1 MSPLRTGAAGPSD
14 PMTGYVARRLL
25 ALVPVLLIVATVGF
39 FLIYLTPGDPA
50 AVMLGPDATQDDLEN
65 LRHLMGLDRPLVVQL
80 ARWYGRMVQG
90 DLGYSIFLQRPV
102 LQAIAER
109 LEPTVLLTVMALL
122 IAVAIGVPAGVVAAV
137 RRNSWLDQV
146 SMGIALFGVSVP
158 GFWLGLNLI
167 LFFSVYLGLFP
178 VAGYVPLAESP
189 GDALRSLVLPA
200 LTLGISASALI
211 ARMTRSSM
219 LEVLG
224 QDFVRTARAKGN
236 QERRVIFRH
245 ALRNAMIPTVTVIG
259 LALGGLLAGAI
270 VTETV
275 FALPGVGRLVI
286 SSVLRRDYPVVQ
298 GVLMFI
304 ASIYVLVNLLIDV
317 IYVYLDPRV
326 KYA

>member
-1 MSPLRTGAAGPSD
+1 
-14 PMTGYVARRLL
+14 MTGYVLRRLV
-25 ALVPVLLIVATVGF
+25 ALLPVLLIVSTVGF

-50 AVMLGPDATQDDLEN
+50 AVMLGPDATAEEIQT
-65 LRHLMGLDRPLVVQL
+65 LRTQMGLNRPLHVQL
-80 ARWYGRMVQG
+80 LHWYSRTLRG
-90 DLGYSIFLQRPV
+90 DLGDSIFLQRPV
-102 LQAIAER
+102 RQAIIER
-109 LEPTVLLTVMALL
+109 LEPTLLLTLMALM
-122 IAVAIGVPAGVVAAV
+122 IAVAVGVPAGIVSAV
-137 RRNSWLDQV
+137 RRNSWMDQV
-146 SMGIALFGVSVP
+146 AMGVALFGVSVP

-178 VAGYVPLAESP
+178 VAGYVPVAQSVV
-189 GDALRSLVLPA
+189 GALRTLVLPA
-200 LTLGISASALI
+200 LTLGIGGSALI

-236 QERRVIFRH
+236 QERRVILRH

-275 FALPGVGRLVI
+275 FVVPGVGRLVI
-286 SSVLRRDYPVVQ
+286 NSVARRDYPVIQ

-304 ASIYVLVNLLIDV
+304 ASIYVLVNLFIDV

>member
-1 MSPLRTGAAGPSD
+1 
-14 PMTGYVARRLL
+14 MTAYIIRRLV
-25 ALVPVLLIVATVGF
+25 ALLPVLLIVATVGF

-50 AVMLGPDATQDDLEN
+50 AVMLGPDATEEELTA
-65 LRHLMGLDRPLVVQL
+65 LRQVMGLDKPLLVQL
-80 ARWYGRMVQG
+80 YRWYARVLRG

-102 LQAIAER
+102 LQAILER
-109 LEPTVLLTVMALL
+109 IEPTVLLTLL
-122 IAVAIGVPAGVVAAV
+122 SLTIAVAVGVPAGVVAAV
-137 RRNSWLDQV
+137 RRNTWLDQA
-146 SMGIALFGVSVP
+146 SMGVAMFGVSVP
-158 GFWLGLNLI
+158 NFWLGLNLI
-167 LFFSVYLGLFP
+167 LLFSVYLGLLP
-178 VAGYVPLAESP
+178 VAGYVPVATSVS
-189 GDALRSLVLPA
+189 GALRTLVLPA
-200 LTLGISASALI
+200 VTLGISASALI

-236 QERRVIFRH
+236 RERRVVYRH

-259 LALGGLLAGAI
+259 LAMGGLLSGAI

-298 GVLMFI
+298 GILMFI
-304 ASIYVLVNLLIDV
+304 ATIYVMVNLLIDV

>member
-1 MSPLRTGAAGPSD
+1 ML
-14 PMTGYVARRLL
+14 GYVVRRLL

-50 AVMLGPDATQDDLEN
+50 AVMLGPDATQEDLAN
-65 LRHLMGLDRPLVVQL
+65 LRRLMGLDRPLLVQL
-80 ARWYGRMVQG
+80 ARWYSRTLRG

-102 LQAIAER
+102 LQAIVER
-109 LEPTVLLTVMALL
+109 LEPTLLLTVLSLA
-122 IAVAIGVPAGVVAAV
+122 IATAIGIPAGVVAAV
-137 RRNSWLDQV
+137 RRNSWIDQA
-146 SMGIALFGVSVP
+146 SMGVALFGVSMP
-158 GFWLGLNLI
+158 NFWLGLNLI
-167 LFFSVYLGLFP
+167 LIFSVWLGLLP
-178 VAGYVPLAESP
+178 VAGYVPVEQSLA
-189 GDALRSLVLPA
+189 GALRSLVLPA
-200 LTLGISASALI
+200 VTLGFSGSALI

-224 QDFVRTARAKGN
+224 QDFIRTARAKGN
-236 QERRVIFRH
+236 AERRVVFRH

-259 LALGGLLAGAI
+259 LAMGGLLAGAI

-286 SSVLRRDYPVVQ
+286 SSVLRRDYPVIQ

-304 ASIYVLVNLLIDV
+304 AAIYVLVNLLIDV
-317 IYVYLDPRV
+317 LYVYLDPRV

>member
-1 MSPLRTGAAGPSD
+1 MAA
-14 PMTGYVARRLL
+14 YIARRLL
-25 ALVPVLLIVATVGF
+25 ALAPVLLIVATVGF

-50 AVMLGPDATQDDLEN
+50 AVMLGPDATDEDLAT
-65 LRHLMGLDRPLVVQL
+65 LRQIMGLDRPLLVQL
-80 ARWYGRMVQG
+80 GRWYARVLRG

-102 LQAIAER
+102 LQAIYER
-109 LEPTVLLTVMALL
+109 LEPTGLLTVLSLL
-122 IAVAIGVPAGVVAAV
+122 LAIAIGVPAGIAAAV
-137 RRNSWLDQV
+137 RRNTWVDQA
-146 SMGIALFGVSVP
+146 SMGVALVGVSVP
-158 GFWLGLNLI
+158 NFWLGLNLI
-167 LFFSVYLGLFP
+167 LLFSVYLGLFP
-178 VAGYVPLAESP
+178 VAGYVPLAESAV
-189 GDALRSLVLPA
+189 GTLRTLVLPA
-200 LTLGISASALI
+200 VTLGISASALI

-219 LEVLG
+219 LEVMG
-224 QDFVRTARAKGN
+224 QDYVRTARAKGN
-236 QERRVIFRH
+236 RERRVVYWH

-259 LALGGLLAGAI
+259 LALGGLLAGAV

-304 ASIYVLVNLLIDV
+304 AAIYVLVNLLIDV

>member
-1 MSPLRTGAAGPSD
+1 
-14 PMTGYVARRLL
+14 MTGYVLRRLV
-25 ALVPVLLIVATVGF
+25 ALLPVLLIVSTVGF

-50 AVMLGPDATQDDLEN
+50 AVMLGPDATAEEIEN
-65 LRHLMGLDRPLVVQL
+65 LRTQMGLNRPLHVQL
-80 ARWYGRMVQG
+80 LHWYSRTLRG
-90 DLGYSIFLQRPV
+90 DLGDSIFLQRPV
-102 LQAIAER
+102 RQAIIER
-109 LEPTVLLTVMALL
+109 LEPTVLLTSMSLFV
-122 IAVAIGVPAGVVAAV
+122 AVAVGVPAGVVSAV
-137 RRNSWLDQV
+137 RRNSWMDQV
-146 SMGIALFGVSVP
+146 AMGVALFGVSVP

-178 VAGYVPLAESP
+178 VAGYEPVAQSVV
-189 GDALRSLVLPA
+189 GALRSLVLPA
-200 LTLGISASALI
+200 LTLGIGGSALI

-236 QERRVIFRH
+236 QERRVILGH

-275 FALPGVGRLVI
+275 FVIPGVGRLVI
-286 SSVLRRDYPVVQ
+286 NSVARRDYPVIQ

-304 ASIYVLVNLLIDV
+304 ASIYVLVNLFIDV

>member
-1 MSPLRTGAAGPSD
+1 MAGYI
-14 PMTGYVARRLL
+14 TRRLL
-25 ALVPVLLIVATVGF
+25 ALAPVLLIVATVGF

-50 AVMLGPDATQDDLEN
+50 AVMLGPDATDEDLAA
-65 LRHLMGLDRPLVVQL
+65 LRQIMGLDRPLLVQL
-80 ARWYGRMVQG
+80 GRWYARMLRG

-102 LQAIAER
+102 LQAIYER
-109 LEPTVLLTVMALL
+109 LEPTGLLTVLSLL
-122 IAVAIGVPAGVVAAV
+122 LAIAIGVPAGIAAAV
-137 RRNSWLDQV
+137 RRNTWVDQA
-146 SMGIALFGVSVP
+146 SMGVALVGVSVP
-158 GFWLGLNLI
+158 NFWLGLNLI
-167 LFFSVYLGLFP
+167 LLFSVYLGLFP
-178 VAGYVPLAESP
+178 VAGYVPLADSP
-189 GDALRSLVLPA
+189 AGTLRTLVLPA
-200 LTLGISASALI
+200 VTLGISASALI

-224 QDFVRTARAKGN
+224 QDYVRTARAKGN
-236 QERRVIFRH
+236 RERRVVYWH

-259 LALGGLLAGAI
+259 LALGGLLAGAV

-304 ASIYVLVNLLIDV
+304 AAVYVLVNLLIDL

>member
-1 MSPLRTGAAGPSD
+1 
-14 PMTGYVARRLL
+14 MTGYVVRRLL
-25 ALVPVLLIVATVGF
+25 ALLPVLLIVATVGF

-50 AVMLGPDATQDDLEN
+50 AVMLGPDATGADLDN
-65 LRHLMGLDRPLVVQL
+65 LRHIMGLDRPLAVQL
-80 ARWYGRMVQG
+80 ALWYGRTLRG

-102 LQAIAER
+102 LQAIKER
-109 LEPTVLLTVMALL
+109 LEPTALLTSMSLL
-122 IAVAIGVPAGVVAAV
+122 IAIAIGIPAGVVAAV
-137 RRNSWLDQV
+137 RRNSWLDQL
-146 SMGIALFGVSVP
+146 SMGVALVGVSVP
-158 GFWLGLNLI
+158 TFWLGLNLI

-178 VAGYVPLAESP
+178 VAGYVPVEESAY
-189 GDALRSLVLPA
+189 GALRSLTLPA
-200 LTLGISASALI
+200 VTLGISASALI

-224 QDFVRTARAKGN
+224 QDYIRTARAKGN
-236 QERRVIFRH
+236 EERRVIARH

-298 GVLMFI
+298 GVLMFL
-304 ASIYVLVNLLIDV
+304 AAIYVFVNLLIDV
-317 IYVYLDPRV
+317 LYVYLDPRV

>member
-1 MSPLRTGAAGPSD
+1 LI
-14 PMTGYVARRLL
+14 GYVVRRLI
-25 ALVPVLLIVATVGF
+25 ALLPVLLVVSTVGF

-50 AVMLGPDATQDDLEN
+50 AVMLGPDATQDDIEN
-65 LRHLMGLDRPLVVQL
+65 LRAQMGLNRPLHVQL
-80 ARWYGRMVQG
+80 LRWYSRTLRG
-90 DLGYSIFLQRPV
+90 DLGDSIFLQRPV
-102 LQAIAER
+102 LQAIFER
-109 LEPTVLLTVMALL
+109 LEPTVLLTTMALVVA
-122 IAVAIGVPAGVVAAV
+122 IAIGVPAGVVSAV
-137 RRNSWLDQV
+137 RRNSWMDQAA
-146 SMGIALFGVSVP
+146 MGIALFGVSVP

-178 VAGYVPLAESP
+178 VAGYVPLAESV
-189 GDALRSLVLPA
+189 ARAVRSLVLPA
-200 LTLGISASALI
+200 LTLGIGGSALI

-219 LEVLG
+219 LEVMG
-224 QDFVRTARAKGN
+224 QDYVRTARAKGN
-236 QERRVIFRH
+236 RERRVILRH
-245 ALRNAMIPTVTVIG
+245 ALRNAMIPTITVIG

-286 SSVLRRDYPVVQ
+286 SSVQRRDYPVIQ

>member
-1 MSPLRTGAAGPSD
+1 
-14 PMTGYVARRLL
+14 MTGYVVRRLL
-25 ALVPVLLIVATVGF
+25 ALLPVLLIVATVGF

-50 AVMLGPDATQDDLEN
+50 AVMLGPDATNEDLDN
-65 LRHLMGLDRPLVVQL
+65 LRHLMGLDRPLAVQL
-80 ARWYGRMVQG
+80 VRWYGRTLRG

-102 LQAIAER
+102 LQAIYER
-109 LEPTVLLTVMALL
+109 LEPTVLLTAMSLL
-122 IAVAIGVPAGVVAAV
+122 IAIAIGIPAGVVAAV
-137 RRNSWLDQV
+137 RRNSWLDQL

-158 GFWLGLNLI
+158 NFWLGLNLI

-178 VAGYVPLAESP
+178 VAGYVPVDQSVY
-189 GDALRSLVLPA
+189 GALRSLTLPA
-200 LTLGISASALI
+200 VTLGISASALI

-224 QDFVRTARAKGN
+224 QDYIRTARAKGN
-236 QERRVIFRH
+236 EERRVISRH

-304 ASIYVLVNLLIDV
+304 AAIYVFVNLLIDV
-317 IYVYLDPRV
+317 LYVYLDPRV

>member
-1 MSPLRTGAAGPSD
+1 
-14 PMTGYVARRLL
+14 MTGYVIRRLL
-25 ALVPVLLIVATVGF
+25 ALLPVLLVVATVGF

-50 AVMLGPDATQDDLEN
+50 AVMLGPDATDQDLQN
-65 LRHLMGLDRPLVVQL
+65 LRVIMGLDRPLLVQL
-80 ARWYGRMVQG
+80 VLWYSRTLRG

-102 LQAIAER
+102 LQAIFER
-109 LEPTVLLTVMALL
+109 LEPTMLLTMMAL
-122 IAVAIGVPAGVVAAV
+122 AVAVGIGVPAGVASAV
-137 RRNSWLDQV
+137 RRNSWVDQA
-146 SMGIALFGVSVP
+146 SMGVALLGVSVP

-167 LFFSVYLGLFP
+167 LVFSVYLGLFP
-178 VAGYVPLAESP
+178 VAGYVPMQQSLA
-189 GDALRSLVLPA
+189 GAIRSLVLPA
-200 LTLGISASALI
+200 VTLGFGGSALL

-224 QDFVRTARAKGN
+224 QDYVRTARAKGN
-236 QERRVIFRH
+236 REGRVIVGH

-304 ASIYVLVNLLIDV
+304 ATIYVLVNLLIDV
-317 IYVYLDPRV
+317 LYVYLDPRV

>member
-1 MSPLRTGAAGPSD
+1 
-14 PMTGYVARRLL
+14 MTAYIARRLI
-25 ALVPVLLIVATVGF
+25 ALLPVLLIVATVGF

-50 AVMLGPDATQDDLEN
+50 AVMLGPDATDEELHN
-65 LRHLMGLDRPLVVQL
+65 LRELMGLDRPLLVQL
-80 ARWYGRMVQG
+80 YLWYARMLRG
-90 DLGYSIFLQRPV
+90 DLGYSIFLNRPV
-102 LQAIAER
+102 LQAIHER
-109 LEPTVLLTVMALL
+109 LEPTALLTLL
-122 IAVAIGVPAGVVAAV
+122 SLAVAVAIGVPAGIVAAV
-137 RRNSWLDQV
+137 RRNTWLDQA

-158 GFWLGLNLI
+158 NFWLGLNLI
-167 LFFSVYLGLFP
+167 LLFSVYLGLFP
-178 VAGYVPLAESP
+178 VAGYVPLDQSAA
-189 GDALRSLVLPA
+189 GALRSLVLPA
-200 LTLGISASALI
+200 VTLGVSASALV

-224 QDFVRTARAKGN
+224 QDFIRTARAKGN
-236 QERRVIFRH
+236 KERRVIYRH
-245 ALRNAMIPTVTVIG
+245 ALRNAMIPTITVIG
-259 LALGGLLAGAI
+259 LALGGLMAGAV

-304 ASIYVLVNLLIDV
+304 AAIYVLVNLLIDV

>member
-1 MSPLRTGAAGPSD
+1 
-14 PMTGYVARRLL
+14 MTGYLVRRLL
-25 ALVPVLLIVATVGF
+25 ALLPVLLIVATVGF

-50 AVMLGPDATQDDLEN
+50 AVMLGPDATNEDLDN
-65 LRHLMGLDRPLVVQL
+65 LRHLMGLDRPLAVQL
-80 ARWYGRMVQG
+80 ARWYGRTLRG

-102 LQAIAER
+102 LQAIYER
-109 LEPTVLLTVMALL
+109 LEPTVLLTAMSLL
-122 IAVAIGVPAGVVAAV
+122 IAIAIGIPAGVVAAV
-137 RRNSWLDQV
+137 RRNSWLDQL

-158 GFWLGLNLI
+158 NFWLGLNLI

-178 VAGYVPLAESP
+178 VAGYVPVDQSVY
-189 GDALRSLVLPA
+189 GALRSLTLPA
-200 LTLGISASALI
+200 VTLGISASALI

-224 QDFVRTARAKGN
+224 QDYIRTARAKGN
-236 QERRVIFRH
+236 EERRVISRH

-304 ASIYVLVNLLIDV
+304 AAIYVFVNLLIDV
-317 IYVYLDPRV
+317 LYVYLDPRV

>member
-1 MSPLRTGAAGPSD
+1 
-14 PMTGYVARRLL
+14 MTGYVVRRLL
-25 ALVPVLLIVATVGF
+25 ALVPVLLIVATTGF

-50 AVMLGPDATQDDLEN
+50 AVMLGPDATTDDLEN
-65 LRHLMGLDRPLVVQL
+65 LRRIMGLDEPLVVQL
-80 ARWYGRMVQG
+80 ARWYGRTLRG

-109 LEPTVLLTVMALL
+109 LEPTTLLTALALL
-122 IAVAIGVPAGVVAAV
+122 VAVALGIPAGVVAAV
-137 RRNSWLDQV
+137 RRNTWLDQL
-146 SMGIALFGVSVP
+146 SMGVALLGVSIP

-167 LFFSVYLGLFP
+167 LLFSVYLGAFP
-178 VAGYVPLAESP
+178 VAGYVPIAESP
-189 GDALRSLVLPA
+189 SGALRSLVLPA
-200 LTLGISASALI
+200 ITLGIGAAALI

-224 QDFVRTARAKGN
+224 QDYVRTARAKGN
-236 QERRVIFRH
+236 RERRVIFGH
-245 ALRNAMIPTVTVIG
+245 ALRNAMIPTITVIG
-259 LALGGLLAGAI
+259 LALGGLLSGAI

-304 ASIYVLVNLLIDV
+304 AAVYVLVNLLIDV
-317 IYVYLDPRV
+317 LYLYLDPRV

>member
-1 MSPLRTGAAGPSD
+1 
-14 PMTGYVARRLL
+14 MTGYVARRLL
-25 ALVPVLLIVATVGF
+25 ALLPVLLIVATVGF

-50 AVMLGPDATQDDLEN
+50 AVMLGPDATDEDLQT
-65 LRHLMGLDRPLVVQL
+65 LRGIMGLDRPLLVQL
-80 ARWYGRMVQG
+80 VLWYSRTLRG

-102 LQAIAER
+102 LQAIFER
-109 LEPTVLLTVMALL
+109 LEPTMLLTMMAL
-122 IAVAIGVPAGVVAAV
+122 AVAVGIGIPAGVAAAV
-137 RRNSWLDQV
+137 RRNSWVDQASMGVSLLGV
-146 SMGIALFGVSVP
+146 SMP

-167 LFFSVYLGLFP
+167 LVFSVYLGLFP
-178 VAGYVPLAESP
+178 VAGYVPVHESVA
-189 GDALRSLVLPA
+189 GAIRSLVLPA
-200 LTLGISASALI
+200 VTLGFGGSALI

-224 QDFVRTARAKGN
+224 QDYVRTARAKGN
-236 QERRVIFRH
+236 REPRVIIGH
-245 ALRNAMIPTVTVIG
+245 ALRNAMIPTVTVVG

-304 ASIYVLVNLLIDV
+304 TTIYVLVNLLIDV
-317 IYVYLDPRV
+317 LYVYLDPRV

>member
-1 MSPLRTGAAGPSD
+1 
-14 PMTGYVARRLL
+14 MTGYVVRRLL
-25 ALVPVLLIVATVGF
+25 ALLPVLLIVATVGF

-50 AVMLGPDATQDDLEN
+50 AVMLGPDATGADLEN
-65 LRHLMGLDRPLVVQL
+65 LRHIMGLDRPLAVQL
-80 ARWYGRMVQG
+80 ALWYGRTLRG

-102 LQAIAER
+102 LQAIRER
-109 LEPTVLLTVMALL
+109 LEPTALLTSMSLL
-122 IAVAIGVPAGVVAAV
+122 IAIAIGIPAGVVAAV
-137 RRNSWLDQV
+137 RRNSWLDQL
-146 SMGIALFGVSVP
+146 SMGVALVGVSVP
-158 GFWLGLNLI
+158 TFWLGLNLI

-178 VAGYVPLAESP
+178 VAGYVPVEESAY
-189 GDALRSLVLPA
+189 GALRSLTLPA
-200 LTLGISASALI
+200 VTLGISASALI

-224 QDFVRTARAKGN
+224 QDYIRTARAKGN
-236 QERRVIFRH
+236 EERRVIARH

-298 GVLMFI
+298 GVLMFL
-304 ASIYVLVNLLIDV
+304 AAIYVFVNLLIDV
-317 IYVYLDPRV
+317 LYVYLDPRV

>member
-1 MSPLRTGAAGPSD
+1 
-14 PMTGYVARRLL
+14 MTGYVIRRLL
-25 ALVPVLLIVATVGF
+25 ALLPVLLVVATVGF

-50 AVMLGPDATQDDLEN
+50 AVMLGPDATDQDLQN
-65 LRHLMGLDRPLVVQL
+65 LRVIMGLDRPLLVQL
-80 ARWYGRMVQG
+80 VLWYSRTLRG

-102 LQAIAER
+102 LQAIFER
-109 LEPTVLLTVMALL
+109 LEPTMLLTMMAL
-122 IAVAIGVPAGVVAAV
+122 AVAVGIGVPAGVASAV
-137 RRNSWLDQV
+137 RRNSWVDQA
-146 SMGIALFGVSVP
+146 SMGVALLGVSVP

-167 LFFSVYLGLFP
+167 LVFSVYLGLFP
-178 VAGYVPLAESP
+178 VAGYVPVQQSLA
-189 GDALRSLVLPA
+189 GAIRSLVLPA
-200 LTLGISASALI
+200 VTLGFGGSALL

-224 QDFVRTARAKGN
+224 QDYVRTARAKGN
-236 QERRVIFRH
+236 REGRVIVGH

-304 ASIYVLVNLLIDV
+304 ATIYVLVNLLIDV
-317 IYVYLDPRV
+317 LYVYLDPRV

>member
-1 MSPLRTGAAGPSD
+1 V
-14 PMTGYVARRLL
+14 TGYVARRLL
-25 ALVPVLLIVATVGF
+25 ALLPVLLIVSTVGF

-50 AVMLGPDATQDDLEN
+50 AVMLGPDATQEEIDN
-65 LRHLMGLDRPLVVQL
+65 LRRHMGLDRPLHVQL
-80 ARWYGRMVQG
+80 LNWYGRTLRG
-90 DLGYSIFLQRPV
+90 DLGESIFLQRPV
-102 LQAIAER
+102 RQAIIER
-109 LEPTVLLTVMALL
+109 LEPTVLLTLMSL
-122 IAVAIGVPAGVVAAV
+122 AVAIAVGIPAGVVSAV
-137 RRNSWLDQV
+137 RRNTWMDQV
-146 SMGIALFGVSVP
+146 AMGVALFGVSVP

-178 VAGYVPLAESP
+178 VAGYVPLAQSAA
-189 GDALRSLVLPA
+189 GALRSLVLPA
-200 LTLGISASALI
+200 LTLGIGGSALI

-236 QERRVIFRH
+236 HERRVIVGH

-275 FALPGVGRLVI
+275 FVLPGVGRLVI
-286 SSVLRRDYPVVQ
+286 NSVARRDYPVIQ

-304 ASIYVLVNLLIDV
+304 ASVYVLVNLLID
-317 IYVYLDPRV
+317 ILYVYLDPRV

>member
-1 MSPLRTGAAGPSD
+1 
-14 PMTGYVARRLL
+14 MTAYIIRRLV
-25 ALVPVLLIVATVGF
+25 ALLPVLLIVATVGF

-50 AVMLGPDATQDDLEN
+50 AVMLGPDATEEELTA
-65 LRHLMGLDRPLVVQL
+65 LRQVMGLDKPLLVQL
-80 ARWYGRMVQG
+80 YRWYARVLRG

-102 LQAIAER
+102 LQAILER
-109 LEPTVLLTVMALL
+109 IEPTGLLTLL
-122 IAVAIGVPAGVVAAV
+122 SLTIAVAVGVPAGVVAAV
-137 RRNSWLDQV
+137 RRNTWLDQA
-146 SMGIALFGVSVP
+146 SMGVAMFGVSVP
-158 GFWLGLNLI
+158 NFWLGLNLI
-167 LFFSVYLGLFP
+167 LLFSVYLGLLP
-178 VAGYVPLAESP
+178 VAGYVPVATSVS
-189 GDALRSLVLPA
+189 GALRTLVLPA
-200 LTLGISASALI
+200 VTLGISASALI

-236 QERRVIFRH
+236 RERRVVYRH

-259 LALGGLLAGAI
+259 LAMGGLLSGAI

-298 GVLMFI
+298 GILMFI
-304 ASIYVLVNLLIDV
+304 ATIYVMVNLLIDV

>member
-1 MSPLRTGAAGPSD
+1 MSA
-14 PMTGYVARRLL
+14 YVLRRLV
-25 ALVPVLLIVATVGF
+25 ALLPVLMIVATVGF

-50 AVMLGPDATQDDLEN
+50 AVMLGPDATNEDLEN
-65 LRHLMGLDRPLVVQL
+65 LRRIMGLDRPLHVQL
-80 ARWYGRMVQG
+80 VLWYSRTLRG
-90 DLGYSIFLQRPV
+90 DLGYSIFLHRPV
-102 LQAIAER
+102 LQAIMER
-109 LEPTVLLTVMALL
+109 LEPTLLLTLMSL
-122 IAVAIGVPAGVVAAV
+122 AVAIAIGLPAGVASAV
-137 RRNSWLDQV
+137 RRNTWVDQV

-167 LFFSVYLGLFP
+167 LLFSVWLGLLP
-178 VAGYVPLAESP
+178 VAGYVPLRESVT
-189 GDALRSLVLPA
+189 GALRSLVLPA
-200 LTLGISASALI
+200 VTLGIGGSALI

-224 QDFVRTARAKGN
+224 QDYIRTARAKGN
-236 QERRVIFRH
+236 REGRVIAGH

-298 GVLMFI
+298 GILMFI
-304 ASIYVLVNLLIDV
+304 AAVYVLVNLLIDV
-317 IYVYLDPRV
+317 LYVYLDPRV

>member
-1 MSPLRTGAAGPSD
+1 
-14 PMTGYVARRLL
+14 MTGYVVRRLL
-25 ALVPVLLIVATVGF
+25 ALLPVLLIVATVGF

-50 AVMLGPDATQDDLEN
+50 AVMLGPDATNEDLDN
-65 LRHLMGLDRPLVVQL
+65 LRHLMGLDRPLAVQL
-80 ARWYGRMVQG
+80 VRWYGRTLRG

-102 LQAIAER
+102 LQAIYER
-109 LEPTVLLTVMALL
+109 LEPTALLTAMSLL
-122 IAVAIGVPAGVVAAV
+122 IAIAIGIPAGVVAAV
-137 RRNSWLDQV
+137 RRNSWLDQL

-158 GFWLGLNLI
+158 NFWLGLNLI

-178 VAGYVPLAESP
+178 VAGYVPVDQSVY
-189 GDALRSLVLPA
+189 GALRSLTLPA
-200 LTLGISASALI
+200 VTLGISASALI

-224 QDFVRTARAKGN
+224 QDYIRTARAKGN
-236 QERRVIFRH
+236 EERRVISRH

-304 ASIYVLVNLLIDV
+304 AAIYVFVNLLIDV
-317 IYVYLDPRV
+317 LYVYLDPRV

>member
-1 MSPLRTGAAGPSD
+1 MS
-14 PMTGYVARRLL
+14 GYILRRLL
-25 ALVPVLLIVATVGF
+25 ALLPVLLIVATVGF

-50 AVMLGPDATQDDLEN
+50 AVMLGPDATQDDLAN
-65 LRHLMGLDRPLVVQL
+65 LRTIMGLDRPLLVQL
-80 ARWYGRMVQG
+80 FRWYARTLRG
-90 DLGYSIFLQRPV
+90 DLGDSIFLHRPV
-102 LQAIAER
+102 LQAIIER
-109 LEPTVLLTVMALL
+109 LEPTILLTLMALTV
-122 IAVAIGVPAGVVAAV
+122 AVAIGLPAGVAAAV
-137 RRNSWLDQV
+137 RRNSWVDQA
-146 SMGIALFGVSVP
+146 SMGVALFGVSVP

-167 LFFSVYLGLFP
+167 LVFSVYLGLFP
-178 VAGYVPLAESP
+178 VAGYVPVGESLA
-189 GDALRSLVLPA
+189 GAIRSLVLPA
-200 LTLGISASALI
+200 VTLGFGGSAFI

-224 QDFVRTARAKGN
+224 QDYIRTAWAKGN
-236 QERRVIFRH
+236 QERRVIARH

-286 SSVLRRDYPVVQ
+286 SSVLRRDYPVIQ

-317 IYVYLDPRV
+317 LYVYLDPRV